1 METGAYSRIWANA
14 LADDYSHLNYFEP
27 TGNGLKFNV
36 PGAALPAAELEWK
49 IPEVWGAFERNRG
62 RAYCILYS
70 ALIAYENLLIGLD
83 LMRKGDTKTSVP
95 FEVPKDFRIG
105 AGFWGAGRGFLT
117 HHCVLDKGVIEN
129 YQIVTPSTWMASPK
143 DPFGNPGPY
152 EEAVAA
158 TPLLENYERPED
170 FKGIDVLRAIRSFDP
185 CMPCTTHIH
194 TDTRVI
200 SREVIT
206 CACGVDDDGHDH

>member
-1 METGAYSRIWANA
+1 V
-14 LADDYSHLNYFEP
+14 H
-27 TGNGLKFNV
+27 
-36 PGAALPAAELEWK
+36 EWK
-49 IPEVWGAFERNRG
+49 ISDTWGAFERNRG

-83 LMRKGDTKTSVP
+83 LMRKGNTKTSVKH
-95 FEVPKDFRIG
+95 EVPKDFRIG
-105 AGFWGAGRGFLT
+105 AGFWGAGRGYLT
-117 HHCVLDKGVIEN
+117 HHCVLDDGVIDN

-194 TDTRVI
+194 TGKRVI

-206 CACGVDDDGHDH
+206 CACGVEDDEHAH